1 MTKIKVTDKKAV
13 RIKYLQDDPIPDID
27 TSWQIDD
34 ETSYPGSRVEEF
46 IKSQLRKR
54 IGVVYYDG
62 TTKQYKCFSNIKD
75 RDAYVNDPTSAADK
89 VIASFEAP
97 SVYYDQ
103 ESKDRL
109 AGDSALQQKIDAE
122 IKARGDKDAVLEK
135 SVSDEVK
142 ARTSADT
149 ALQQK
154 IDAEVKA
161 LGDKDAVLEKSVS
174 DEVKAR
180 TSADTALQQAVDAE
194 AASRESADTSLQ
206 QALDTETHTRTN
218 ENTALL
224 QKINDEIKAR
234 GDNDT
239 TLQNSLSAAQKSID
253 VLNKHMVTMVTLT
266 ETEYEAL
273 VTAGT
278 VDDNTFYNI
287 LED

>member
-1 MTKIKVTDKKAV
+1 MGKIKVTDKKST

-46 IKSQLRKR
+46 IKSQLRNR
-54 IGVVYYDG
+54 IGVIYYDG
-62 TTKQYKCFSNIKD
+62 TTKQYKCFANTKD
-75 RDAYVNDPTSAADK
+75 RDAYVNNPTAAANK
-89 VIASFEAP
+89 VIASFDC
-97 SVYYDQ
+97 DQ

-109 AGDSALQQKIDAE
+109 AGDTALQQKIDAE
-122 IKARGDKDAVLEK
+122 VNARGDKDAVLEK
-135 SVSDEVK
+135 SVNDEVK

-161 LGDKDAVLEKSVS
+161 RGDKDAVLEKSVS

-239 TLQNSLSAAQKSID
+239 TLQDSLSAAQKNID
-253 VLNKHMVTMVTLT
+253 VLTKHMVTMVTLT
-266 ETEYEAL
+266 ESEYEAL

-278 VDDNTFYNI
+278 VDENTFYNI

>member
-1 MTKIKVTDKKAV
+1 MGKIKVTDKKST

-75 RDAYVNDPTSAADK
+75 RDAYINDPSAAADK

-109 AGDSALQQKIDAE
+109 AGD
-122 IKARGDKDAVLEK
+122 
-135 SVSDEVK
+135 
-142 ARTSADT
+142 T

-161 LGDKDAVLEKSVS
+161 RGDKDAVLEKSVS

-239 TLQNSLSAAQKSID
+239 TLQNSLGAAQKSID

>member
-1 MTKIKVTDKKAV
+1 MAKIKVTDKKAT

-46 IKSQLRKR
+46 IKSQLRNR
-54 IGVVYYDG
+54 IGVIYYDG
-62 TTKQYKCFSNIKD
+62 TTKQYKCFANTKD
-75 RDAYVNDPTSAADK
+75 RDAYVNNPTAAANK
-89 VIASFEAP
+89 VIASFDC
-97 SVYYDQ
+97 DQ

-109 AGDSALQQKIDAE
+109 AG
-122 IKARGDKDAVLEK
+122 
-135 SVSDEVK
+135 
-142 ARTSADT
+142 
-149 ALQQK
+149 
-154 IDAEVKA
+154 
-161 LGDKDAVLEKSVS
+161 
-174 DEVKAR
+174 
-180 TSADTALQQAVDAE
+180 DTALQQAVDAE

-234 GDNDT
+234 GDSDT

-287 LED
+287 LEE

>member
-1 MTKIKVTDKKAV
+1 MGKIKVTDKKST

-62 TTKQYKCFSNIKD
+62 RTKQYKCFANTKD
-75 RDAYVNDPTSAADK
+75 RDAYVNNPTAAANK
-89 VIASFEAP
+89 VIASFDC
-97 SVYYDQ
+97 DQ

-109 AGDSALQQKIDAE
+109 AGD
-122 IKARGDKDAVLEK
+122 
-135 SVSDEVK
+135 
-142 ARTSADT
+142 T

-154 IDAEVKA
+154 IDSE
-161 LGDKDAVLEKSVS
+161 S
-174 DEVKAR
+174 
-180 TSADTALQQAVDAE
+180 
-194 AASRESADTSLQ
+194 ASRQTADTSLQ
-206 QALDTETHTRTN
+206 QAISTETETRTN
-218 ENTALL
+218 EDAALL
-224 QKINDEIKAR
+224 QKINEEVKAR
-234 GDNDT
+234 GDNDA
-239 TLQNSLSAAQKSID
+239 TLQNRLSTAQKNIE
-253 VLNKHMVTMVTLT
+253 VLTKHMVTMVTLT
-266 ETEYEAL
+266 ESEYEAL

>member
-1 MTKIKVTDKKAV
+1 MGKIKVTDKKST

-46 IKSQLRKR
+46 IKSQLRNR
-54 IGVVYYDG
+54 IGVIYYDG
-62 TTKQYKCFSNIKD
+62 TTKQYKCFANTKD
-75 RDAYVNDPTSAADK
+75 RDAYVNNPTAAANK
-89 VIASFEAP
+89 VIASFDC
-97 SVYYDQ
+97 DQ

-109 AGDSALQQKIDAE
+109 AG
-122 IKARGDKDAVLEK
+122 
-135 SVSDEVK
+135 
-142 ARTSADT
+142 DT

-161 LGDKDAVLEKSVS
+161 RGDKDAVLEKSVS

-239 TLQNSLSAAQKSID
+239 TLQDSLSAAQKNID
-253 VLNKHMVTMVTLT
+253 VLTKHMVTMVTLT
-266 ETEYEAL
+266 ESEYEAL

-278 VDDNTFYNI
+278 VDENTFYNI